1 MLMSFNDD
9 LLNHTMFNNR
19 RKQRREGENM
29 PLPMI
34 LLFCK
39 VQCNAKVK
47 LKVTWISKPIS
58 VNIKVNLK

>member
-1 MLMSFNDD
+1 MSFNDD

-29 PLPMI
+29 PSPMI

-39 VQCNAKVK
+39 VQCNVKVK